1 MGQDKSS
8 NIKAGLPTI
17 EMGKAGRIDIS
28 FFRMDNGF
36 VVIDQDTQKKSAIT
50 DMNDVESVMLNS
62 FDSVVKEVR
71 EALNSTTANDN
82 VDVVILVE
90 KKQTEYEAKAY
101 EVSGPAELGIDQLA
115 DIVND
120 IINDKATY
128 GIPGMKRPGPIVS
141 ASQISQYL
149 QRAQVIKVKHVP
161 DFRGD
166 KKSPSENTKGKEF
179 YHDASK
185 NQNQQKGNQGNQGNQ
200 PKEVQSTKID

>member
-1 MGQDKSS
+1 MGRDISG
-8 NIKAGLPTI
+8 NTKAGLPTI
-17 EMGKAGRIDIS
+17 EMGKSGRIDIS

-36 VVIDQDTQKKSAIT
+36 VVIDQDTNKKSAIT

-62 FDSVVKEVR
+62 FDSVVKEVK

-90 KKQTEYEAKAY
+90 KKAMEYEAKSY
-101 EVSGPAELGIDQLA
+101 EVSGPAELGIEQLA

-120 IINDKATY
+120 IIADKSTY

-141 ASQISQYL
+141 AGQIASYL
-149 QRAQVIKVKHVP
+149 QRAQVIKVKHQP

-166 KKSPSENTKGKEF
+166 KKSPSDNTKGKPEF
-179 YHDASK
+179 YHDNSGNK
-185 NQNQQKGNQGNQGNQ
+185 QPNQQKNQGNQNN
-200 PKEVQSTKID
+200 PPQSTKID